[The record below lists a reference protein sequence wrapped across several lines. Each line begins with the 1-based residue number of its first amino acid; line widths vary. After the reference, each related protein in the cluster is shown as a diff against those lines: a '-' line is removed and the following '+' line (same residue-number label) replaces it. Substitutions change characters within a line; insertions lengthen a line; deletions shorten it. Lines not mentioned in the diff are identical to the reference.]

1 MPGRELRRGRSVDSG
16 GVRRDPCRPDPLPDC
31 GGPRGSGSAGGRSGV
46 PQRRVYRRRQG
57 MNRDARIGMNEAVF
71 RSVNERIQEV
81 ANAFQL
87 NSEPLDLICECGNAS
102 CVERISLTP
111 AEYEELRSNAHQFAV
126 APGHETQEVETVIAR
141 RPGYDLV
148 AKNKGIPEQI
158 AEDTDPR
165 RDE

>member
-1 MPGRELRRGRSVDSG
+1 
-16 GVRRDPCRPDPLPDC
+16 
-31 GGPRGSGSAGGRSGV
+31 
-46 PQRRVYRRRQG
+46 

-126 APGHETQEVETVIAR
+126 APGHETQEVETVIAK

>member
-1 MPGRELRRGRSVDSG
+1 
-16 GVRRDPCRPDPLPDC
+16 
-31 GGPRGSGSAGGRSGV
+31 
-46 PQRRVYRRRQG
+46 

-87 NSEPLDLICECGNAS
+87 TAEPLDLICECGDAS

-111 AEYEELRSNAHQFAV
+111 AEYEELRSDAHHFAV
-126 APGHETQEVETVIAR
+126 APGHEEPDVETVIAR
-141 RPGYDLV
+141 RGAYV
-148 AKNKGIPEQI
+148 IVVKNRGVPEKI
-158 AEDTDPR
+158 AEETDPR